1 MKIRRKSRFASEVS
15 TSALNDI
22 MFFLL
27 LFFLIISTVA
37 NPSVIKLM
45 LPRAS
50 SAQAISK
57 QIITLSVTADKSYY
71 INNKAIVREQLE
83 TRLTEMVASMPEPTV
98 LLRADQSLTIQ
109 DLVDVMQV
117 GAKLKIKMVLA
128 TASPK

>member
-1 MKIRRKSRFASEVS
+1 MKMRRKSRFVSEVS

-50 SAQAISK
+50 AAQSVSK

-71 INNKAIVREQLE
+71 LNNQAIPQPELE
-83 TRLTEMVASMPEPTV
+83 TRLTNIVAGMPEPTV

-128 TASPK
+128 TAPPK

>member
-1 MKIRRKSRFASEVS
+1 MRRKSRFASEVS

-45 LPRAS
+45 LPKAS
-50 SAQAISK
+50 SAQSVSK
-57 QIITLSVTADKSYY
+57 QIISLSVTADKTYY
-71 INNKAIVREQLE
+71 LNNKAIDHAQLE
-83 TRLTEMVASMPEPTV
+83 SQLTQAIAGISEPTV

-128 TASPK
+128 TARQ

>member
-45 LPRAS
+45 LPKAS
-50 SAQAISK
+50 SAQSVSK
-57 QIITLSVTADKSYY
+57 QIISLSVTAEKKYY
-71 INNKAIVREQLE
+71 LNDKAIPQEDLE
-83 TRLTEMVASMPEPTV
+83 TRLTQTIAGLTEPTV

-128 TASPK
+128 TTPQ